1 MPVVNLTAR
10 FVESAKPVRGSRQTD
25 FFDDTVRGLCLCA
38 SSGGTKTWFL
48 HFTKPN
54 DGRRARLKLGGYPE
68 LGLAAARQKAR
79 DARGEIGEGHDPAA
93 AKRADAASL
102 RVRDLVESY
111 IQRGVATKRTKD
123 EIARRL
129 RKNVVERIGDIKVS
143 ALHRRDFAKCIDAV
157 KDRGAHAESNRVYED
172 CRAMVRWARGRGDL
186 DENLLEA
193 MPRPAELTVRDR
205 VLSADEL
212 RHFWTKLPEA
222 KMQESTRRILR
233 LCLLLG
239 ARVGEV
245 SGMTRD
251 EVEVGLQEPRWII
264 PARRSKNNRDHFLP
278 ISRQAVEII
287 TDQLATIDNDCPWI
301 FPNPSATAPITNMA
315 VAKAIARSMATFG
328 IEHFTAHDL
337 RRSFASHT
345 EALGVSPF
353 IIGHVLNHASVIRAT
368 ITSKVYAR
376 YDYRR
381 EKAECLTIW
390 ADHLG
395 ELIAHGGGANVVP
408 LHRV

>member
-38 SSGGTKTWFL
+38 SSGGSKTWFL

-54 DGRRARLKLGGYPE
+54 DGRRARLKLGSFPE
-68 LGLAAARQKAR
+68 LGLASARRKAR
-79 DARGEIGEGHDPAA
+79 DVRGEIGEGVDPAA
-93 AKRADAASL
+93 ARRADAASL

-111 IQRGVATKRTKD
+111 IERRVATKRTRD

-129 RKNVVERIGDIKVS
+129 CKNVSDVIGDIKLS

-157 KDRGAHAESNRVYED
+157 KDRGAPAEANRLYED

-193 MPRPAELTVRDR
+193 MPRPAELTVRER

-212 RHFWTKLPEA
+212 RTFWTKLPQA

-239 ARVGEV
+239 QRVGEI
-245 SGMTRD
+245 SGMTR
-251 EVEVGLQEPRWII
+251 EELHLQQEPRWII
-264 PARRSKNNRDHFLP
+264 PAQRAKNNRHHEVPL
-278 ISRQAVEII
+278 SRQAVEII
-287 TDQLATIDNDCPWI
+287 GEQLESLDDDCLWI
-301 FPNPSATAPITNMA
+301 FPNPSATAPVTNMA
-315 VAKAIARSMATFG
+315 VAKAVARSMATFG
-328 IEHFTAHDL
+328 IEHFTPHDL
-337 RRSFASHT
+337 RRSFASHA
-345 EALGVSPF
+345 EGIGVSPF
-353 IIGHVLNHASVIRAT
+353 VIGHVLNHASVVRAT
-368 ITSKVYAR
+368 ITSRVYAK
-376 YDYRR
+376 YTYAR
-381 EKAECLTIW
+381 EKRDALQLW

-395 ELIAHGGGANVVP
+395 EAIMHGGANVVVP